1 MTDGNVL
8 VNRRTD
14 SYNER
19 IFNSSHV
26 LSKESIM
33 NRRYWLL
40 VTLIVL
46 LPLALAA
53 CGGKGSGTAPAKET
67 PATVTEATAPKPPAA
82 TKPTAVPAAEPTEAP
97 AATAEEESLSLA
109 SRDAGL
115 DQLSSYRATWR
126 AEWKSTEQGKTD
138 QGAWDW
144 AEEYTSD
151 PRARHLTM
159 QTPTSSDS
167 ASSSTLELWQIGD
180 TTYMKSSEDQQCLSF
195 SSEGAE
201 KDIQKSGFSP
211 SMLGSIE
218 DAKYVG
224 RETVNG
230 IPTKHYKYNSKAGML
245 ATLGEVS
252 GETWVAIDGGY
263 VVKDTVTWKGGG
275 GFFGL
280 GSSTA
285 TGEGSWTWELSDVN
299 KPIEIKAPEGCGGS
313 QLDLPMMADA
323 TEKSR
328 FGNMTTY
335 KTASKVADVAAF
347 YQDKLAADGWSP
359 EGEPTEMGDAMI
371 LNFTKDSQKLNVM
384 ITASDATTQVILN
397 VGE

>member
-1 MTDGNVL
+1 V
-8 VNRRTD
+8 
-14 SYNER
+14 
-19 IFNSSHV
+19 
-26 LSKESIM
+26 
-33 NRRYWLL
+33 NRRYWPLL
-40 VTLIVL
+40 ALVVVL
-46 LPLALAA
+46 ALTLAA
-53 CGGKGSGTAPAKET
+53 CGSKGSDIAPAKET
-67 PATVTEATAPKPPAA
+67 PASVAQATAPKLPAA
-82 TKPTAVPAAEPTEAP
+82 TKPTAVPTAEPTEAP

-109 SRDAGL
+109 SRDTGL
-115 DQLSSYRATWR
+115 DQLNSYRATWR
-126 AEWKSTEQGKTD
+126 AEWKAMEQGKTD
-138 QGAWDW
+138 QGAWNW
-144 AEEYTSD
+144 TEEYTSD
-151 PRARHLTM
+151 PKARHLSM

-167 ASSSTLELWQIGD
+167 TTSSLFEMWQIGD

-245 ATLGEVS
+245 AALGEVS
-252 GETWVAIDGGY
+252 GETWVATDGGY
-263 VVKDTVTWKGGG
+263 VVRDAVTWKGGS
-275 GFFGL
+275 GFLGL

-313 QLDLPMMADA
+313 QLDLPMMPDA

-335 KTASKVADVAAF
+335 KTASKVSNVAAF
-347 YQDKLAADGWSP
+347 YKDKLAADGWSP

-384 ITASDATTQVILN
+384 ITASDGTTQVILN